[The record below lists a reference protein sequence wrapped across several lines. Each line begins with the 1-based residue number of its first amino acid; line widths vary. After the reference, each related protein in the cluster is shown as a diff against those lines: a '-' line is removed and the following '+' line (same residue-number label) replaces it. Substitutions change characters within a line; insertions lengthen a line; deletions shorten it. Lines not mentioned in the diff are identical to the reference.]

1 LRTLSLIPG
10 TLTDVSKVPAGRAD
24 TVRTTMP
31 DQDATSSEER
41 GFPAF
46 DRRRGPRRVGE
57 DGEVAV
63 ERRGPDRRKRKPGI
77 AGLFG
82 AIFGHGPKEDLD
94 LTER

>member
-1 LRTLSLIPG
+1 LRALSLIPG
-10 TLTDVSKVPAGRAD
+10 ALSNQTKEPAKRAD
-24 TVRTTMP
+24 TVRTSMP
-31 DQDATSSEER
+31 DQDASSPEER

-57 DGEVAV
+57 AGEVEV

-82 AIFGHGPKEDLD
+82 AIFGYGPSED

>member
-1 LRTLSLIPG
+1 MRTLSLIPG
-10 TLTDVSKVPAGRAD
+10 SLPNDTKEPARRAD
-24 TVRTTMP
+24 TVRTSMP
-31 DQDATSSEER
+31 DQDANSAEER
-41 GFPAF
+41 DFPAF

-57 DGEVAV
+57 AGEVEV

-82 AIFGHGPKEDLD
+82 AIFGYGSNED

>member
-1 LRTLSLIPG
+1 MRTLSLIPG
-10 TLTDVSKVPAGRAD
+10 TLPHDTKQPAGRAD

-31 DQDATSSEER
+31 DQDAKSIEER
-41 GFPAF
+41 SFPEF
-46 DRRRGPRRVGE
+46 DRRRGPRRAGG

-82 AIFGHGPKEDLD
+82 AIFGYGSGEDAP
-94 LTER
+94 ER